1 MLEHLKILTVTHR
14 HTRLEEIGDFVIKT
28 ETDEALRLKLEAMK
42 VQFSLDEL
50 FYMSTCNRVMYFFV
64 TPHVLDHSFA
74 AHFLQTVNPGLPLH
88 QLETIEDKVLLLEG
102 QDALSH
108 LLDVAA
114 SIDSLVVGERQI
126 LGQIREAYD
135 RCHNW
140 QLTGD
145 TIRLAIQQAVIA
157 AKEVYAKTKIGA
169 KPVSIVSL
177 AIQRLMKAHLP
188 KDARILLIG
197 AGQTNTLVSKFLVKH
212 EFENIAVFNR
222 TISKAEN
229 LAKMLNGRAFT
240 LESLEQYTDGF
251 DCMIVCTG
259 ATEAII
265 TPDLYTHLLQGETNE
280 KVVIDLAVPYNVD
293 AKVVE
298 QFPMQYIEIEGLRQ
312 MAKVNLAFRE
322 QEIKHAHKLLRN
334 YLESFPTLLK
344 QRQLEIAMRKV
355 PQEIKAIKAKA
366 VNEVFRKEVE
376 TLDETTRELL
386 ERMMTYMEKKCISI
400 PMKVAR
406 ETVL

>member
-28 ETDEALRLKLEAMK
+28 ETEAELKVRLDAIKA
-42 VQFSLDEL
+42 QFSLDEL
-50 FYMSTCNRVMYFFV
+50 FYLSTCNRVMYFFS

-74 AHFLQTVNPGLPLH
+74 AHFLQTVNPELPLH
-88 QLETIEDKVLLLEG
+88 QLENIEEKVLLLEG
-102 QDALSH
+102 ADAIAH

-126 LGQIREAYD
+126 LGQIREAYE
-135 RCHNW
+135 RCYNW

-145 TIRLAIQQAVIA
+145 HIRLAIQQAVIA
-157 AKEVYAKTKIGA
+157 AKEVYAKTKIGD

-177 AIQRLMKAHLP
+177 AVQKMMKAHLD

-197 AGQTNTLVSKFLVKH
+197 AGQTNTLVAKFLVKH
-212 EFENIAVFNR
+212 QFENISIFNR
-222 TISKAEN
+222 SVDKAEK
-229 LAKMLNGRAFT
+229 LAEMLNGRAFSLT
-240 LESLEQYTDGF
+240 DLESYTEGF

-265 TPDLYTHLLQGETNE
+265 TTELYTRLLQGESDV
-280 KVVIDLAVPYNVD
+280 KVVIDLAIPYNVE
-293 AKVVE
+293 AAVVE
-298 QFPMQYIEIEGLRQ
+298 NFTMQYIEIEGLRQ
-312 MAKVNLAFRE
+312 LAKVNLAFRE
-322 QEIKHAHKLLRN
+322 EEIKHAHKMLQV
-334 YLESFPTLLK
+334 YLESFPSLLK

-376 TLDETTRELL
+376 TLDESTRELM
-386 ERMMTYMEKKCISI
+386 ERMLSYMEKKCISI